1 MDHHHPESVVAQAV
15 CHWAATVIPLV
26 RPQQPDL
33 ALKVAAAIGHLGS
46 AAISAC
52 VSHTAFV

>member
-26 RPQQPDL
+26 HPQQPDL
-33 ALKVAAAIGHLGS
+33 APIDAAAISHLGS
-46 AAISAC
+46 AVIFAY